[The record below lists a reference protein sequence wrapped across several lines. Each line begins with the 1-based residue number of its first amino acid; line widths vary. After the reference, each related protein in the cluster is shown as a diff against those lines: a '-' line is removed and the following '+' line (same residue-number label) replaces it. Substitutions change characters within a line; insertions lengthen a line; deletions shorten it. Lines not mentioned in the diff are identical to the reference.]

1 MAFGITR
8 EELLQWKN
16 KVRQG
21 EIAFLTHF
29 WLDDRFPEAKTVTK
43 VGCSNLERLI
53 AWGQQYELKKA
64 WIDNRNYY
72 PHFDL
77 VGERQIL
84 ILKKENQWDQI
95 HRFRLI
101 HTL

>member
-29 WLDDRFPEAKTVTK
+29 WLDERFPEAKTVTK
-43 VGCSNLERLI
+43 VGCSNIERLI
-53 AWGQQYELKKA
+53 AWGQQYELKKT
-64 WIDNRNYY
+64 WIDNRNHY

-84 ILKKENQWDQI
+84 ILKKENQWEQI
-95 HRFRLI
+95 ERFRLI